1 MSNKEPQSTQNTIEE
16 NNIQEND
23 TYQIISSKPFPLNIR
38 NWYPDIPFE
47 KILEKIPNTQYPIR
61 IAQYNILCDSL
72 LPVSTRILEEDLKK

>member
-47 KILEKIPNTQYPIR
+47 KILEAKN
-61 IAQYNILCDSL
+61 
-72 LPVSTRILEEDLKK
+72 KK